1 MSEFTQTILTGL
13 IVNIFSGATI
23 AVVTYILNRPP
34 QSGRGVPGGGD
45 RARADYPYV
54 RVVSRLGRSRIR
66 FGRSLPPRLKW
77 GLVIAIV
84 ISSLAALVIVKLV
97 ELPPRV
103 RSVYSDFSSC
113 APVNNYG
120 VHWGIFND
128 NPYMGNSNVAVEVHR
143 RFTGQGCYAVLA
155 FYLGDKSTINPY
167 TGTFS
172 WFQPRPQPR
181 DASRFNGLQF
191 YAWHEGTLS
200 KAVTVLIQL
209 SPEQMINWYD
219 GYFEYDITEHV
230 SKTQRVPQIVVPFEK
245 LQPSPQLKAL
255 GFRQSFDK
263 SYQKRLY
270 QIAIVIR
277 GEKGVASSGR
287 IAFDQVEFY

>member
-13 IVNIFSGATI
+13 IVNIFSGTAI

-34 QSGRGVPGGGD
+34 QPRLGGSSGGNANRAGPPDARSGRRP
-45 RARADYPYV
+45 
-54 RVVSRLGRSRIR
+54 GRSPSG
-66 FGRSLPPRLKW
+66 FSRSLPPRLKW

-84 ISSLAALVIVKLV
+84 ISSIAAFVIVELV

-113 APVNNYG
+113 APINNYG
-120 VHWGIFND
+120 VHWGVFND
-128 NPYMGNSNVAVEVHR
+128 NPYMGNSNLAVEVHR
-143 RFTGQGCYAVLA
+143 SFSGQGCYGVLA

-191 YAWHEGTLS
+191 YAWHEGTLP

-209 SPEQMINWYD
+209 SPEQMVNWYD
-219 GYFEYDITEHV
+219 GYFEYNITEHV
-230 SKTQRVPQIVVPFEK
+230 SKTQRLPQIVVPFEK